1 MCPTCSASHEGGSGR
16 RGQTQDFHIK
26 KPVLLLLWC
35 IFLLQSKTRNTSH
48 RASWEILQALCLGLL
63 AFGRV
68 ELRTLILKPREQKRW
83 GRNHLLQEIPVECKS
98 SSSLFLQ
105 CHLSHLSQGS
115 KFRSSGWHVGMDFDH
130 LEIVCYLLSPCS
142 KLHLWLYLVN
152 KWLLLWPQTSAMAL
166 PFPS

>member
-1 MCPTCSASHEGGSGR
+1 MYFPSAK
-16 RGQTQDFHIK
+16 QNK
-26 KPVLLLLWC
+26 KHY
-35 IFLLQSKTRNTSH
+35 SH

-68 ELRTLILKPREQKRW
+68 ELRTLILKPRDQKRW

-166 PFPS
+166 PFPSQAFSATRTGCITSRSGKHWQESLLS